1 MMIGNGRDT
10 KVWQDR
16 WLGSKPTSPALSM
29 RMCSEGDRL
38 RVSEELMVSDLRCN
52 SGRDWNHVLLD
63 KMFAPETREQ
73 IKKIHP
79 AGRSGTDTY
88 SWEYTKSGHYTVKSA
103 YWVQVNVLD
112 AKEKDSIVLQPSLDG
127 IYQQVWSIET
137 SPKIRHFL
145 WRCLSNALPVADN
158 MVHRHIAKDKRC
170 SRCGEEAE
178 TVNHLLFLCPYARL
192 VWAMANV
199 HIPPAGRWSDSFF
212 SNLYWVLN
220 LKKEYPKEEIEE
232 DLIPWLLWRLWKN
245 RNEFLFRSREYT
257 APATVVKAREDATAW
272 RSREEVKPVE
282 AKTPTLE
289 APTKRWTPPQATRLK
304 CNTDGSWKQET
315 GEEGV
320 GWVLRDSMGNLM
332 WAGAKR
338 ITGMGSELEVE
349 AEALR
354 WAAQVLTGFG
364 YRNVTFET
372 DSQVLSKMLSGE
384 EATWPR
390 VRPFIQEIGAS
401 VAGMNEAEVV
411 YYPRSGNKVADRIAK
426 ETATFT
432 SFVPKLYSIVP
443 SWLFAYMEVD
453 KSVVEH

>member
-1 MMIGNGRDT
+1 
-10 KVWQDR
+10 
-16 WLGSKPTSPALSM
+16 
-29 RMCSEGDRL
+29 
-38 RVSEELMVSDLRCN
+38 
-52 SGRDWNHVLLD
+52 
-63 KMFAPETREQ
+63 
-73 IKKIHP
+73 
-79 AGRSGTDTY
+79 
-88 SWEYTKSGHYTVKSA
+88 
-103 YWVQVNVLD
+103 
-112 AKEKDSIVLQPSLDG
+112 
-127 IYQQVWSIET
+127 
-137 SPKIRHFL
+137 
-145 WRCLSNALPVADN
+145 
-158 MVHRHIAKDKRC
+158 
-170 SRCGEEAE
+170 
-178 TVNHLLFLCPYARL
+178 
-192 VWAMANV
+192 
-199 HIPPAGRWSDSFF
+199 
-212 SNLYWVLN
+212 
-220 LKKEYPKEEIEE
+220 
-232 DLIPWLLWRLWKN
+232 
-245 RNEFLFRSREYT
+245 
-257 APATVVKAREDATAW
+257 VVKAREDATAW

-315 GEEGV
+315 GEGGV

-401 VAGMNEAEVV
+401 VARMNEAEVV

-443 SWLFAYMEVD
+443 SWLFACMEVD

>member
-1 MMIGNGRDT
+1 
-10 KVWQDR
+10 
-16 WLGSKPTSPALSM
+16 
-29 RMCSEGDRL
+29 
-38 RVSEELMVSDLRCN
+38 
-52 SGRDWNHVLLD
+52 
-63 KMFAPETREQ
+63 
-73 IKKIHP
+73 
-79 AGRSGTDTY
+79 
-88 SWEYTKSGHYTVKSA
+88 
-103 YWVQVNVLD
+103 
-112 AKEKDSIVLQPSLDG
+112 
-127 IYQQVWSIET
+127 
-137 SPKIRHFL
+137 
-145 WRCLSNALPVADN
+145 
-158 MVHRHIAKDKRC
+158 
-170 SRCGEEAE
+170 
-178 TVNHLLFLCPYARL
+178 
-192 VWAMANV
+192 
-199 HIPPAGRWSDSFF
+199 
-212 SNLYWVLN
+212 LYWVLN

-257 APATVVKAREDATAW
+257 APATVVKARDDATA
-272 RSREEVKPVE
+272 
-282 AKTPTLE
+282 
-289 APTKRWTPPQATRLK
+289 
-304 CNTDGSWKQET
+304 
-315 GEEGV
+315 
-320 GWVLRDSMGNLM
+320 MGNLM

-401 VAGMNEAEVV
+401 VAVMNEAEVV

-443 SWLFAYMEVD
+443 SWLFACMEVA